1 MDQFL
6 AVGQDLMIFLNR
18 LMCVGVIYHVTAL
31 VHSAPLL
38 QILIM
43 IGCWKAGGTPHSLQL
58 RAEKTIGTI
67 RCHSIFTRMGFYRIV
82 SYRFVRTA
90 EVSVVC
96 RSSQP
101 RYLTSNIV
109 RLY

>member
-58 RAEKTIGTI
+58 RAEKTIGTM
-67 RCHSIFTRMGFYRIV
+67 SFDFYQNWIL
-82 SYRFVRTA
+82 SYLPGKCFVRTA